1 MIAMID
7 CKSTLKKDYAI
18 GHSSGL
24 VVRWKAS
31 FLHVNYIKNTNFMLI
46 LLFSKQYN
54 AKIDP
59 LSIYGPLINKKFFYE
74 EMHERGITESL
85 SLIIRGYLNL
95 IINI

>member
-24 VVRWKAS
+24 VARWKAS
-31 FLHVNYIKNTNFMLI
+31 FLHINYVKTTNFVLM

-54 AKIDP
+54 AKSDP
-59 LSIYGPLINKKFFYE
+59 LNIYDPLIN
-74 EMHERGITESL
+74 
-85 SLIIRGYLNL
+85 
-95 IINI
+95 

>member
-1 MIAMID
+1 VA
-7 CKSTLKKDYAI
+7 
-18 GHSSGL
+18 
-24 VVRWKAS
+24 RWKAS